1 MTHSVLL
8 HPAGTYLTLKPKC
21 THTIR
26 YRAKSLYVPLSVVDT
41 GVFHQHIKSLLVIHI
56 CSAIRESTGCKIP
69 IFWYCGSFETSSL
82 LH

>member
-8 HPAGTYLTLKPKC
+8 HPAGTYLTLKPIC

-26 YRAKSLYVPLSVVDT
+26 YRAKSYMSPLSVVDT